1 MRYGSDQRSLVAAGV
16 ASVASVA
23 SVTMPVP
30 LASWYA
36 TAAVGLSPVPGE
48 P

>member
-1 MRYGSDQRSLVAAGV
+1 MRYGSDQRSLVAAG
-16 ASVASVA
+16 VASVA